1 MTRRRGSKTL
11 LETRTAKLS
20 DTKNVAILL
29 FTDSS
34 LLRNIKTSGC
44 DLFLSLQQTHSKKR
58 ITNRISTTLRIE
70 V

>member
-34 LLRNIKTSGC
+34 LLRNI
-44 DLFLSLQQTHSKKR
+44 
-58 ITNRISTTLRIE
+58 
-70 V
+70 

>member
-34 LLRNIKTSGC
+34 LLRNIQNLKVRSLPLIKTNS
-44 DLFLSLQQTHSKKR
+44 
-58 ITNRISTTLRIE
+58 
-70 V
+70 